1 MIVEV
6 QTRKSVRRKSDIV
19 RIDDIYE
26 ENRKFTIDNKRIWVA
41 GSNGMVGKSIIRLLK
56 QRKM

>member
-6 QTRKSVRRKSDIV
+6 QTGKVKDESDIV

-41 GSNGMVGKSIIRLLK
+41 EVMVWLENQLSGY
-56 QRKM
+56 